1 MRSGHLFPFFEK
13 QQKAVVPKFYD
24 GICLKELCTH
34 GYLMET
40 KTTKENEPRFILLQM
55 YSNNT
60 TTETEQGRLL
70 E

>member
-1 MRSGHLFPFFEK
+1 
-13 QQKAVVPKFYD
+13 
-24 GICLKELCTH
+24 
-34 GYLMET
+34 MET

-55 YSNNT
+55 YSNSA